1 LSEVNGDFLTAK
13 QFADIKGKHGSWGA
27 RLAKQAHE
35 AGYQHLKKMGNYWIA
50 TYEEWE
56 QALEYV
62 GIQLRNRESYRKE
75 DG

>member
-1 LSEVNGDFLTAK
+1 MK
-13 QFADIKGKHGSWGA
+13 QVISIS
-27 RLAKQAHE
+27 
-35 AGYQHLKKMGNYWIA
+35 KKMGNYWIA